1 MKLRTRHLKIKI
13 KSLAAEAAII
23 RHEEHRLGL
32 ADARLARRGE
42 KRRHDADRCDLM
54 AHRKEVVRPTAR
66 ASMLAYA
73 CLRSVP
79 YARVEQVCGVDNHPD
94 WDEVG
99 KEAAR
104 FGATSAAIES
114 WSVDA
119 KAHVDA

>member
-1 MKLRTRHLKIKI
+1 MRDDEGVKVTKRVCVIEGD
-13 KSLAAEAAII
+13 EAAP
-23 RHEEHRLGL
+23 
-32 ADARLARRGE
+32 
-42 KRRHDADRCDLM
+42 
-54 AHRKEVVRPTAR
+54 EVVRPTAR